1 MYLFGKTKTGE
12 LFINISLLAVSHI
25 VINNPVMK
33 DCKEMRQKY
42 FDTLKRYVA
51 ISGHRNNQFE
61 ASMLD
66 AYEKILLHS
75 KRTRK
80 KNQFDHYARYILLDL
95 LFILDTKNGRAHF
108 SDTRKLID
116 NYLADFKDSARR
128 SSRAGGGVRLFWCVK
143 NSYVRY
149 INSVLDVRPGNAN
162 DLDILEKNNDFSNEK
177 KYIGLIKKNYLFV
190 KKEPYNI
197 MVTATMSAGK
207 STFINAITGKYICLA
222 QNMACTGKIHSIIN
236 KAYEDGYSYEFDH
249 DLVLTAGREELM
261 NDNEMNETDRI
272 YVSTAFSGKLS
283 KRRVVID
290 DSPGVNFSG
299 NDIHKKITNDLI
311 GEKKYDLLIYLMNAT
326 QLETNDDAE
335 HLEYVKKTAGD
346 KPIMFVVNKIDSFDP
361 DNEDV
366 ISVVENLR
374 EHLIKKGFENP
385 IVCPVSS
392 KAGFLAKKFESS
404 GLTRS
409 EERELYTLIDK
420 FNEIDLERYYKKYLP
435 NIRINDKSQEE
446 KQLSKTCGLDYV
458 ETIIKKKIDRRV

>member
-1 MYLFGKTKTGE
+1 MTKTGE
-12 LFINISLLAVSHI
+12 LFIDISLLAVSHI
-25 VINNPVMK
+25 VVNNPVIK
-33 DCKEMRQKY
+33 DCREIRQKY
-42 FDTLKRYVA
+42 FDTLKRYAA
-51 ISGHRNNQFE
+51 ISGHKNNQFE

-66 AYEKILLHS
+66 AYEKILLHN

-80 KNQFDHYARYILLDL
+80 KNNFDYYARYILLDL
-95 LFILDTKNGRAHF
+95 LFILDTKKGRAHL
-108 SDTRKLID
+108 SDSRKLID

-128 SSRAGGGVRLFWCVK
+128 SSSIKTGGRFRSSWFVK
-143 NSYVRY
+143 NPYVRY
-149 INSVLDVRPGNAN
+149 INSVLDVRPGNV
-162 DLDILEKNNDFSNEK
+162 DDIDILEKNNDFSNEK
-177 KYIGLIKKNYLFV
+177 KYIGLIKKNYLFA
-190 KKEPYNI
+190 KKKPYNI

-236 KAYEDGYSYEFDH
+236 KAYEDGYSYEYDH

-261 NDNEMNETDRI
+261 NDNELNETDRI
-272 YVSTAFSGKLS
+272 YVSTAFKGKLS

-311 GEKKYDLLIYLMNAT
+311 GEKNYDLLIYLMNAT

-361 DNEDV
+361 DNENV
-366 ISVVENLR
+366 IAVVENLR
-374 EHLIKKGFENP
+374 EHLIKKGFEDP

-392 KAGFLAKKFESS
+392 KAGFLAKKFGSS
-404 GLTRS
+404 DLTRS
-409 EERELYTLIDK
+409 EERDLYTLIDK
-420 FNEIDLERYYKKYLP
+420 FNEINLGRYYKKYFP
-435 NIRINDKSQEE
+435 DIRINDRSQEE

>member
-1 MYLFGKTKTGE
+1 M
-12 LFINISLLAVSHI
+12 
-25 VINNPVMK
+25 
-33 DCKEMRQKY
+33 
-42 FDTLKRYVA
+42 
-51 ISGHRNNQFE
+51 
-61 ASMLD
+61 
-66 AYEKILLHS
+66 
-75 KRTRK
+75 
-80 KNQFDHYARYILLDL
+80 
-95 LFILDTKNGRAHF
+95 
-108 SDTRKLID
+108 
-116 NYLADFKDSARR
+116 
-128 SSRAGGGVRLFWCVK
+128 
-143 NSYVRY
+143 
-149 INSVLDVRPGNAN
+149 
-162 DLDILEKNNDFSNEK
+162 
-177 KYIGLIKKNYLFV
+177 
-190 KKEPYNI
+190 
-197 MVTATMSAGK
+197 
-207 STFINAITGKYICLA
+207 
-222 QNMACTGKIHSIIN
+222 
-236 KAYEDGYSYEFDH
+236 
-249 DLVLTAGREELM
+249 LTAGREELM

-392 KAGFLAKKFESS
+392 KAGFLAKKYESS

-420 FNEIDLERYYKKYLP
+420 FNEIDLERYYKKYFP

-446 KQLSKTCGLDYV
+446 KQLGKTCGLDYV